1 MNIVI
6 LGAGE
11 VGRTIIK
18 ELEHE
23 SDLNLTAVDLNSQR
37 LNEIRERYQ
46 VATVTGHASHPD
58 VQREAGVG
66 DADLVLAV
74 TGSDEVN
81 MVACQVAYTLFNV
94 PKRIA
99 RIRSDVY
106 TMDAESLFTQ
116 EHMPINITI
125 NPEQVVTENIVQLIE
140 HPGSNQVLTFA
151 NGLAVF
157 ASFNLP
163 TNSKLVGT
171 PISQFHKKLIGSHAR
186 LIAVYRHGT
195 MNQPDFDSSVQVGDE
210 LFLVTPAQRLR
221 RTMHALLPKAEA
233 YRKILIAGGGHIG
246 TRLALEL
253 EKEHLHD
260 VKIVE
265 INPDRIMELSQ
276 RLNKTITLKGDA
288 TDRDFL
294 RQNNIDKCDLFCAVT
309 NDDEVNVMSSL
320 LAKRMGVRHTIALV
334 AKVPY
339 VELIGSTNI
348 DVAISP
354 QQATASSILSH
365 VREQSSE
372 KVQRIKH
379 GEAEVL
385 EMVAIGDRSHSKVI
399 SRHIDELK
407 LPDGASVCAIIKNDK
422 VIVDFS
428 DVVVEGDDHLIFVVF
443 DKKHIEAIQRLFRP
457 APSFF

>member
-1 MNIVI
+1 M
-6 LGAGE
+6 
-11 VGRTIIK
+11 
-18 ELEHE
+18 
-23 SDLNLTAVDLNSQR
+23 
-37 LNEIRERYQ
+37 
-46 VATVTGHASHPD
+46 
-58 VQREAGVG
+58 
-66 DADLVLAV
+66 
-74 TGSDEVN
+74 
-81 MVACQVAYTLFNV
+81 
-94 PKRIA
+94 
-99 RIRSDVY
+99 
-106 TMDAESLFTQ
+106 
-116 EHMPINITI
+116 
-125 NPEQVVTENIVQLIE
+125 
-140 HPGSNQVLTFA
+140 
-151 NGLAVF
+151 
-157 ASFNLP
+157 
-163 TNSKLVGT
+163 
-171 PISQFHKKLIGSHAR
+171 
-186 LIAVYRHGT
+186 
-195 MNQPDFDSSVQVGDE
+195 
-210 LFLVTPAQRLR
+210 
-221 RTMHALLPKAEA
+221 
-233 YRKILIAGGGHIG
+233 
-246 TRLALEL
+246 EL